1 MSVGEIRQNSLPFTV
16 ASDIVPLR
24 PVKID
29 TAADRQ
35 IVLAASV
42 NDSIQGFT
50 GEATGLQGESITVHG
65 ETAIT
70 KAVAAASLGA
80 GAVVGVASTNG
91 ALGPVTGASGVTKH
105 QAGVSVESAAAGE
118 QFSLYVK
125 PRQIS
130 NLI

>member
-1 MSVGEIRQNSLPFTV
+1 MAFEILRNAIAFTA
-16 ASDIVPLR
+16 ASNVVPQS

-29 TAADRQ
+29 TAANRQ
-35 IVLAASV
+35 VVLAASV
-42 NDSIQGFT
+42 NDSLQGFVGGATAKT
-50 GEATGLQGESITVHG
+50 GEAVTVYGENAVVS
-65 ETAIT
+65 
-70 KAVAAASLGA
+70 AVAAASLGA

-91 ALGPVTGASGVTKH
+91 AIGPVSGASGVTKF
-105 QAGVSVESAAAGE
+105 QAGISLESAAAGE